1 MCICVIIIRNGQ
13 RMKFLYGVF
22 IGVMAVLPNL
32 AHGAGFVTHTVMW
45 DVEDTPDV
53 GGQDAYDEYMKG
65 LFCKDG
71 AGAITVGENGIEV
84 LCESWKSTEPAD
96 ADIKSAHGIALCRAQ
111 CAENGEIYVSG
122 TGGDDCRCRPAPSQ
136 DPEIIELEASVNR
149 QVASRTNR
157 QINRDVN
164 SLVNEADQGLAD
176 SVENEIRGQKL
187 NARTVASVE
196 KSTDKSIAA
205 SENDFSSQIRD
216 ELRNQKSDLRA
227 GAKESDAAMSELTA
241 AVNRDVLESEMR
253 NPDIDQIDKDLASQE
268 RLSDKELSS
277 QIRDE
282 LRNQKSDLRAGA
294 KESDAAMSE
303 LTAAVNRDVL
313 ESEMRNPDID
323 QIDSDVAKM
332 NEELDKQ
339 LDKQLECESRNPP
352 MGVKKNALGLWVC
365 TETEDTIAAREQKK
379 ANNKALKAFWDDI
392 DDIERAFNRRVRQLR
407 RVANADNGGDQ

>member
-45 DVEDTPDV
+45 DVEDTPDA

-164 SLVNEADQGLAD
+164 SLVNEADQGLVD

-241 AVNRDVLESEMR
+241 AVNRDVLESEMK

-294 KESDAAMSE
+294 KESDATMSE

-332 NEELDKQ
+332 NEDLDKQ

>member
-45 DVEDTPDV
+45 DVEDTPDA

-122 TGGDDCRCRPAPSQ
+122 TGGGDCRCRPAPSQ

-164 SLVNEADQGLAD
+164 SLVNEADQGLVD

-227 GAKESDAAMSELTA
+227 GAKESDAT
-241 AVNRDVLESEMR
+241 RDVLESEMK
-253 NPDIDQIDKDLASQE
+253 NPDLDQIDKDLASQE

-282 LRNQKSDLRAGA
+282 LRNQKSDLRTGA

-313 ESEMRNPDID
+313 EGEMKNPDID

-332 NEELDKQ
+332 NEDLDKQ

>member
-45 DVEDTPDV
+45 DVEDTPDI

-84 LCESWKSTEPAD
+84 LCESWKSAEPAD

-164 SLVNEADQGLAD
+164 SLVNEAD
-176 SVENEIRGQKL
+176 
-187 NARTVASVE
+187 
-196 KSTDKSIAA
+196 
-205 SENDFSSQIRD
+205 
-216 ELRNQKSDLRA
+216 
-227 GAKESDAAMSELTA
+227 
-241 AVNRDVLESEMR
+241 
-253 NPDIDQIDKDLASQE
+253 
-268 RLSDKELSS
+268 KELSS

-294 KESDAAMSE
+294 KESDSAMSE

-332 NEELDKQ
+332 NEDLDKQ

>member
-45 DVEDTPDV
+45 DVEGTPDA

-164 SLVNEADQGLAD
+164 SLVNEADQGLVD

-277 QIRDE
+277 Q
-282 LRNQKSDLRAGA
+282 
-294 KESDAAMSE
+294 
-303 LTAAVNRDVL
+303 
-313 ESEMRNPDID
+313 
-323 QIDSDVAKM
+323 DVAKM
-332 NEELDKQ
+332 NEDLDKQ